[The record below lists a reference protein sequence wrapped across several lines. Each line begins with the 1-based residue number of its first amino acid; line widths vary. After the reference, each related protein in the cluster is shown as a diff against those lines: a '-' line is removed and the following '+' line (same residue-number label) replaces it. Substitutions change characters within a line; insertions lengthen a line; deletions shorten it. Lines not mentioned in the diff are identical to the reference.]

1 VKFQEE
7 NEEMMP
13 THSDLEEINE
23 EILQLEKNLKTQ
35 IQTFET
41 YKIHEEATQIFE
53 WKIEGI
59 CLFNE
64 NGGIFGDSKTNE
76 KNFKGR
82 EKLPN

>member
-53 WKIEGI
+53 
-59 CLFNE
+59 
-64 NGGIFGDSKTNE
+64 
-76 KNFKGR
+76 
-82 EKLPN
+82 